1 MYFDTIDQYE
11 MILGTTSNLNFIFGI
26 FEVSDNCQ
34 LSMTSKSYFHM
45 LPSAGN
51 SIYNSG
57 WVSPNFLPETK
68 IVKKKSK
75 QKNVK
80 LKRDKHFVAKM

>member
-68 IVKKKSK
+68 IVKKNI
-75 QKNVK
+75 Q
-80 LKRDKHFVAKM
+80 AKKCQIEAR

>member
-1 MYFDTIDQYE
+1 

-26 FEVSDNCQ
+26 FEVSDDCQ

-51 SIYNSG
+51 SIYKFPLTFCQKPKLWKKNLS
-57 WVSPNFLPETK
+57 
-68 IVKKKSK
+68 KKKS
-75 QKNVK
+75 N
-80 LKRDKHFVAKM
+80 